1 MSIFKNFYQRSLR
14 TAMMCTIALLVT
26 DTTAVQAQTLGDA
39 VSRAVATNPS
49 IRSASANRRARNYE
63 LDQATGR
70 LMPQLSM
77 STSLQAQQIN
87 RPLGVGVLYNDTLR
101 ARREVSVRLRQVV
114 FDGWDRANQI
124 YRSEA
129 RIDSA
134 ALRVLAAS
142 EAVGLD
148 AVETYID
155 VLRHRRLL
163 SLADANITQHND
175 ILALVNIRYKGGNS
189 PVSDLDQTRE
199 RLAGARAVHAEIRT
213 ALQTAEARYTEVVGM
228 RPGRLRSIPIPGHA
242 TKGLRNTIN
251 TGLAH
256 NSILLALKSDIVEAE
271 HERNQSKSDYFPQ
284 VYLEGEAKYGKD
296 IDGTPGLSTELRGG
310 VVVSW
315 NLFDGKIRTAR
326 VGELSERV
334 VQRVADLERR
344 EREVIQQIE
353 SAWAKY
359 TNGHARVA
367 ALKSQEASNSKIIRT
382 YLDEYQLSKRSI
394 LDVLDAENTRFRV
407 RFDLSSAEAIK
418 RFAIYQV
425 IALTGQLLDTFGI
438 QAPQE
443 AVPLSNLTPAR
454 SLGGNHDLVIQP
466 LR

>member
-1 MSIFKNFYQRSLR
+1 MSTIAKFYQRSLL
-14 TAMMCTIALLVT
+14 TAMMCSIALLVT
-26 DTTAVQAQTLGDA
+26 DTTAVQAQSLGDA
-39 VSRAVATNPS
+39 VSRAVATNPN
-49 IRSASANRRARNYE
+49 IKSASANRRARNYE

-70 LMPQLSM
+70 LLPQLSM
-77 STSLQAQQIN
+77 NSSLQAQQIN
-87 RPLGVGVLYNDTLR
+87 RPLGVGTEFNDILR
-101 ARREVSVRLRQVV
+101 SRREVSVRVRQVV

-129 RIDSA
+129 RIDGA

-155 VLRHRRLL
+155 VLRHRRLF
-163 SLADANITQHND
+163 SLADANIKRHKE
-175 ILALVNIRYKGGNS
+175 ILSLVNVRYKGGNS
-189 PVSDLDQTRE
+189 PISDLDQTSE
-199 RLAGARAVHAEIRT
+199 RLAGAQAVHAEIRT
-213 ALQTAEARYTEVVGM
+213 ALQTAEARYSEVVGM
-228 RPGRLRSIPIPGHA
+228 RPGKLRSIPIPRHA
-242 TKGLRNTIN
+242 TKGLRNAIN

-256 NSILLALKSDIVEAE
+256 NSILLALRSDIVEAE
-271 HERNQSKSDYFPQ
+271 YERNQAKSDYFPQ

-296 IDGTPGLSTELRGG
+296 IDGTPGLNSELRGG

-367 ALKSQEASNSKIIRT
+367 ALKSQEASNSKIIRE

-418 RFAIYQV
+418 RFAVYQI
-425 IALTGQLLDTFGI
+425 IASTGQLLQTFGI
-438 QAPQE
+438 EAPE
-443 AVPLSNLTPAR
+443 DAVPLSDLAPAR
-454 SLGGNHDLVIQP
+454 SLGGDHQLVIQP

>member
-1 MSIFKNFYQRSLR
+1 MRTYSDFSRYWLR
-14 TAMMCTIALLVT
+14 TAVLCAVALMVA
-26 DTTAVQAQTLGDA
+26 DSSPVHAQTLGDA
-39 VSRAVATNPS
+39 VRRAVATNPA

-63 LDQATGR
+63 LDQANGR
-70 LMPQLSM
+70 LLPQLSM
-77 STSLQAQQIN
+77 NSSLQAQKID
-87 RPLGVGVLYNDTLR
+87 RPLGIGLANNNQLR
-101 ARREVSVRLRQVV
+101 ARREVSVKVRQVV

-134 ALRVLAAS
+134 ALRVLAS
-142 EAVGLD
+142 TEAVGLD

-163 SLADANITQHND
+163 HLAAANIRQHKK
-175 ILALVNIRYKGGNS
+175 ILSLVNVRYKGGNS
-189 PVSDLDQTRE
+189 PISDLDQTRE

-213 ALQTAEARYTEVVGM
+213 ALQTAEARYAQVVGV
-228 RPGRLRSIPIPGHA
+228 RPGKLRSIPTPQHA
-242 TKGLRNTIN
+242 RRGLRNSIN

-271 HERNQSKSDYFPQ
+271 HERNQSKSAYYPQ
-284 VYLEGEAKYGKD
+284 VYLEGEAVYGQD
-296 IDGTPGLSTELRGG
+296 IDGTPGRSRELRGG
-310 VVVSW
+310 VVLSW
-315 NLFDGKIRTAR
+315 SLFDGKVRTAR

-334 VQRVADLERR
+334 VQRVADLEKR

-407 RFDLSSAEAIK
+407 RFDLSSASAIK

-425 IALTGQLLDTFGI
+425 VALTGQLLDTFGVD
-438 QAPQE
+438 APKE
-443 AVPLSNLTPAR
+443 AVPLTDIAPAR

>member
-1 MSIFKNFYQRSLR
+1 MRTYFKSGRHWLR
-14 TAMMCTIALLVT
+14 VAMLCAIGLSVPEYSTA
-26 DTTAVQAQTLGDA
+26 QAQTLGDA
-39 VSRAVATNPS
+39 VRRAVATNPS
-49 IRSASANRRARNYE
+49 VKSSSANRRATNYE

-70 LMPQLSM
+70 LLPQVSM
-77 STSLQAQQIN
+77 SASLQAQKVD
-87 RPLGVGVLYNDTLR
+87 RPLGIGENDNNVLR
-101 ARREVSVRLRQVV
+101 PRREVSAKIRQVV

-155 VLRHRRLL
+155 VLRHRKLL
-163 SLADANITQHND
+163 HLANANIKRHKE
-175 ILALVNIRYKGGNS
+175 ILRLVNVRYKGGNS
-189 PVSDLDQTRE
+189 PISDVDQTRE
-199 RLAGARAVHAEIRT
+199 RLSGAQAVHAEIRS
-213 ALQTAEARYTEVVGM
+213 ALQSAEARYSEVVGK
-228 RPGRLRSIPIPGHA
+228 RPGRLRSIPIPRHA
-242 TKGLRNTIN
+242 SHNLNKAIN
-251 TGLAH
+251 NALAN
-256 NSILLALKSDIVEAE
+256 NSILQALKSDIVVAE
-271 HERNQSKSDYFPQ
+271 HERNQSKSSYYPQ
-284 VYLEGEAKYGKD
+284 VFLEGEAIYGKD
-296 IDGTPGLSTELRGG
+296 VDGTPGRSNELRGG
-310 VVVSW
+310 VVLSW
-315 NLFDGKIRTAR
+315 NLFDGRTRTAR
-326 VGELSERV
+326 VGELSERI

-344 EREVIQQIE
+344 ERDVIRQME
-353 SAWAKY
+353 TAWAKY

-407 RFDLSSAEAIK
+407 RFDLSSADAIK

-425 IALTGQLLDTFGI
+425 VALTGQILDIFGVE
-438 QAPQE
+438 APKE
-443 AVPLSNLTPAR
+443 AIPFSNLAPAR

>member
-1 MSIFKNFYQRSLR
+1 MRTFTKFYQRSLR
-14 TAMMCTIALLVT
+14 TAMLCTIALLVT
-26 DTTAVQAQTLGDA
+26 GTTAVQAQSLGDA

-49 IRSASANRRARNYE
+49 IKSASANRRARNYE

-70 LMPQLSM
+70 LLPQLSM
-77 STSLQAQQIN
+77 SSSLQAQQID
-87 RPLGVGVLYNDTLR
+87 RPLGIGLANNDILR
-101 ARREVSVRLRQVV
+101 ARREVSVRVRQVV

-129 RIDSA
+129 RIDGA

-163 SLADANITQHND
+163 SLAGVNVRRHNE
-175 ILALVNIRYKGGNS
+175 ILSLVNVRYKGGNS
-189 PVSDLDQTRE
+189 PISDLDQTRE
-199 RLAGARAVHAEIRT
+199 RLAGARAVYAEILT
-213 ALQTAEARYTEVVGM
+213 ALQTAEARYTEVVGL
-228 RPGRLRSIPIPGHA
+228 RPGKLRRIPIPRQA

-271 HERNQSKSDYFPQ
+271 HERNQSKSEYFPQ
-284 VYLEGEAKYGKD
+284 VYLEGEAKYGQD
-296 IDGTPGLSTELRGG
+296 IDGTPGRSRELRGG
-310 VVVSW
+310 VVLSW
-315 NLFDGKIRTAR
+315 SLFDGKVRTAR

-367 ALKSQEASNSKIIRT
+367 ALKSQEASNSKIIRA

-425 IALTGQLLDTFGI
+425 IALTGQLLKTFGI
-438 QAPQE
+438 DAPQE
-443 AVPLSNLTPAR
+443 AIPLSDLTPAR

>member
-1 MSIFKNFYQRSLR
+1 MRTYSNFSRYWLR
-14 TAMMCTIALLVT
+14 AAVLCAVALMVADSSPL
-26 DTTAVQAQTLGDA
+26 QAQTLGDA
-39 VSRAVATNPS
+39 VRRAVATNPTVKS
-49 IRSASANRRARNYE
+49 SSANRRAVNYE

-77 STSLQAQQIN
+77 SASLQAQNID
-87 RPLGVGVLYNDTLR
+87 RPEGISAGNNTLR
-101 ARREVSVRLRQVV
+101 ARRAVSAKIRQVV

-155 VLRHRRLL
+155 VIRHRRLL
-163 SLADANITQHND
+163 ALADANIKRHKE
-175 ILALVNIRYKGGNS
+175 ILNLVNVRYKGGNS
-189 PVSDLDQTRE
+189 PVSDLDQTKE
-199 RLAGARAVHAEIRT
+199 RLAGAQAVHAEIRS
-213 ALQTAEARYTEVVGM
+213 ALQSAEARYAEVVGQ
-228 RPGRLRSIPIPGHA
+228 RPGKLRSIPIPNHA
-242 TKGLRNTIN
+242 THGLQRTVNN
-251 TGLAH
+251 ALAR
-256 NSILLALKSDIVEAE
+256 NSILLALRSDIVAAE
-271 HERNQSKSDYFPQ
+271 HERNQSKSDYYPQ
-284 VYLEGEAKYGKD
+284 VFLEGEAIYGKD
-296 IDGTPGLSTELRGG
+296 IDGTPGRNNELRGG
-310 VVVSW
+310 VVLSW
-315 NLFDGKIRTAR
+315 NLFDGRTRTAR

-344 EREVIQQIE
+344 ERDVIKQIE
-353 SAWAKY
+353 TSWAKVY
-359 TNGHARVA
+359 QRARTRRGTEKPGGQQ
-367 ALKSQEASNSKIIRT
+367 LQDHRT

-407 RFDLSSAEAIK
+407 RFDLSSADAIK

-425 IALTGQLLDTFGI
+425 VALTGQILDVFGVE
-438 QAPQE
+438 APKE
-443 AVPLSNLTPAR
+443 AIPFSDLAPAR